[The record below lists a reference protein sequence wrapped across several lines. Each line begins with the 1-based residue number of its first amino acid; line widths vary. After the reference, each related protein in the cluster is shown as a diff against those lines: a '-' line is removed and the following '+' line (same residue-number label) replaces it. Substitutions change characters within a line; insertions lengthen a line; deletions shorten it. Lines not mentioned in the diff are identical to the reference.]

1 MVTRRPRFE
10 LEPES
15 NDKIDDDV
23 NQEGKEP
30 AAKKVSE
37 QGNDTTAAQDLTK
50 NLQSQA
56 HHNRTVTETALLEEA
71 AINIQQKDAERNLIL
86 PAISPK
92 KAPTQPVEEP
102 VLEETDRIEY
112 G

>member
-23 NQEGKEP
+23 NQEGREP
-30 AAKKVSE
+30 ESVEAAAEK
-37 QGNDTTAAQDLTK
+37 GNDTTAAQDLTK
-50 NLQSQA
+50 NLQT
-56 HHNRTVTETALLEEA
+56 HHNRTATETALLEEA
-71 AINIQQKDAERNLIL
+71 AVNIQQKDAERNLIL

-92 KAPTQPVEEP
+92 KAPTQPVEEA

>member
-15 NDKIDDDV
+15 NDKIDV
-23 NQEGKEP
+23 NQGGREP
-30 AAKKVSE
+30 ESVKAAAEK
-37 QGNDTTAAQDLTK
+37 GNDTTAAQDLTK
-50 NLQSQA
+50 NLQTQS

-71 AINIQQKDAERNLIL
+71 AVNIQQKDAERNLIL

-92 KAPTQPVEEP
+92 KAPTKPIEEP